1 MLLQKKEFMARI
13 KIEVIEVL
21 RKTAQVLQETQQYQW
36 GHMGACNCGFLAQQ
50 ITNLSKAEIHTQA
63 MQGHGDWSEQ
73 LNDYCATSGYLF
85 DDLIS
90 KMIDFGFDRDDLVHL
105 ERLSD
110 ASILRK
116 IPFEQRNLSYNK
128 KADVILY
135 INTWATLLEEQL
147 LERLQLPILVSTK
160 NRETVL
166 V

>member
-1 MLLQKKEFMARI
+1 MARI

-21 RKTAQVLQETQQYQW
+21 RKTAKALSETKHYQW

-50 ITNLSKAEIHTQA
+50 ITRLSKAEIHTQA
-63 MQGHGDWSEQ
+63 MQGCGDWSEQ
-73 LNDYCATSGYLF
+73 QNDYCPTSGYLF

-110 ASILRK
+110 QAILRQL
-116 IPFEQRNLSYNK
+116 PAENRNLSYNNK
-128 KADVILY
+128 DHVVLY
-135 INTWATLLEEQL
+135 LKTWAAFLEEKL
-147 LERLQLPILVSTK
+147 VERLMLPNIEQEEKEKVK
-160 NRETVL
+160 EVVL